1 MAFTLTYSFAVAA
14 DDGKLSAVAG
24 SVKVERELSVASLR
38 DGMTHATHDGY
49 RSLAKELLVVK
60 DEVIGKAH

>member
-1 MAFTLTYSFAVAA
+1 MAFTLTYSFEVES
-14 DDGKLSAVAG
+14 DDGKRSTVAG
-24 SVKVERELSVASLR
+24 SVKVDRELSVASLR